1 MKKFAMIALMSVMAS
16 GCATQTYT
24 LSAHSQATPSYD
36 KAQTFFVSGIGQEQ
50 EVDAAQIC
58 GGNDKVAKVQT
69 QQTFLNGL
77 LGFVTSG
84 IYTPRQA
91 RVFCK

>member
-1 MKKFAMIALMSVMAS
+1 MKKFALIAAAAVLAS

-24 LSAHSQATPSYD
+24 LSSQSQATPAYD
-36 KAQTFFVSGIGQEQ
+36 KAQTFFVSGLAQEK
-50 EVDAAQIC
+50 EVNAAEVC
-58 GGNDKVAKVQT
+58 GGANNVAKVQT
-69 QQTFLNGL
+69 ELTFINGV
-77 LGFVTSG
+77 LGSLSQG